1 MIKEAALFAEKAH
14 RGAVRKGTKIPYI
27 THPLDTAVIT
37 AMMTDEQEVIAA
49 ALLHD
54 TLEDTGVTYEDL
66 EDHFGARVAGLVA
79 GGSEDKSR
87 SWEERKA
94 ATLQKLETAGRDAK
108 ILALSDKLSNLRN
121 TARDYFLLG
130 EEIWQRFNVKDKKKH
145 AWYYTSMV
153 ALLRELE
160 DYPEYREY
168 EQLCRLVFGT
178 ESGSED

>member
-1 MIKEAALFAEKAH
+1 MIKEAAVFAEKAH

-37 AMMTDEQEVIAA
+37 ATMTDDEELISA

-66 EDHFGARVAGLVA
+66 KDHFGIRVADLVA
-79 GGSEDKSR
+79 GSSEDKSR

-94 ATLQKLETAGRDAK
+94 ATLEKLKTAKRDAK

-130 EEIWQRFNVKDKKKH
+130 EEIWQRFNVKEKEKH

-153 ALLRELE
+153 SLLKELE
-160 DYPEYREY
+160 EFPEYREY
-168 EQLCRLVFGT
+168 QDLCRLVFGMKV
-178 ESGSED
+178 E

>member
-1 MIKEAALFAEKAH
+1 MIKEAAAFAEKAH
-14 RGAVRKGTKIPYI
+14 KGAVRKGTKIPYI

-37 AMMTDEQEVIAA
+37 AMMTDDEEVIAA

-66 EDHFGARVAGLVA
+66 EERFSPRVAGLVA
-79 GGSEDKSR
+79 GGSEDKSQ
-87 SWEERKA
+87 SWEDRKA
-94 ATLQKLETAGRDAK
+94 YTLKKLETAGRDAK

-130 EEIWQRFNVKDKKKH
+130 EDIWQRFNVKDKKKH

-153 ALLRELE
+153 GLLKELE
-160 DYPEYREY
+160 TFPEYREY
-168 EQLCRLVFGT
+168 VELCRLVFGT
-178 ESGSED
+178 ESVILK